1 MKIKFKK
8 GEEKDILECTRDD
21 GSMTWCK
28 VQPGMIYHD
37 MLHYLLE
44 STTKIES
51 AFFGLLK
58 KGFDIQDFEVERAD
72 RPKELLPSNLTDDAI
87 AIEIIAG
94 IMQHDAKI
102 RFENIGETID
112 EIFAQKNV
120 SSELMKQINIEILR
134 KDFGDMIAKWKSL
147 QDGEYLEYTI

>member
-8 GEEKDILECTRDD
+8 GEDKDILECTRDD

-44 STTKIES
+44 SATKTES
-51 AFFGLLK
+51 AFYGLLK
-58 KGFDIQDFEVERAD
+58 KGFDIQDFEGERAD

-94 IMQHDAKI
+94 IMQHDAKN
-102 RFENIGETID
+102 RFENIEKTIE
-112 EIFAQKNV
+112 EIFVEKTV
-120 SSELMKQINIEILR
+120 SSELLKQINIEALR
-134 KDFGDMIAKWKSL
+134 KDFGDMIIRWKSL
-147 QDGEYLEYTI
+147 NPGELLEVNI